1 MSYYTVK
8 PQQELNGKTWLY
20 SIGEG
25 GHVYSYLLI
34 GDTSSLLYD
43 TGFGM
48 GDLKGEV
55 KKIIG
60 DMPLEVVLS
69 HGHIDHVN
77 GANQFDKAWIS
88 PRDKELALRHSS
100 KTSKQRMVDGLGG
113 KYHEGF
119 DPEAYVHSGIGDLLD
134 LDDNKVFEL
143 GGITTSIIPM
153 EGHTAGSVG
162 LLIKE
167 HDILLVGDAANG
179 HIWMFLEESLPMSV
193 YINMLK
199 RMLDVDFKSFYY
211 GHSDKLFAKAEFEKF
226 LRAAQTVDI
235 SKSNPYPRFPEL
247 GGMIY
252 SSGEADVI
260 FNPKK
265 L

>member
-1 MSYYTVK
+1 MNYYTIK
-8 PQQELNGKTWLY
+8 PLQELNGKAWLY
-20 SIGEG
+20 AIGEG

-34 GDTSSLLYD
+34 GGTKALLYD

-55 KKIIG
+55 YKIIG
-60 DMPLEVVLS
+60 DMPLDVILS
-69 HGHIDHVN
+69 HGHVDHVN
-77 GANQFDKAWIS
+77 GANQFDKVWIS

-100 KTSKQRMVDGLGG
+100 KTSKQRVLDGLGG
-113 KYHEGF
+113 RYPEGF
-119 DPEAYVHSGIGDLLD
+119 DPEAYIQSTIGNLLD
-134 LDDNKVFEL
+134 LDDNQAFEL
-143 GGITTSIIPM
+143 GGITASVIPM

-162 LLIKE
+162 LLIQE

-179 HIWMFLEESLPMSV
+179 HIWMFLDESLSMSV
-193 YINMLK
+193 YIDMLK
-199 RMLDVDFKSFYY
+199 RMLHVNFNSFYY
-211 GHSDKLFAKAEFEKF
+211 GHSDKIFAKSEFEKF
-226 LRAAQTVDI
+226 LRAAQTIDI

-247 GGMIY
+247 GGLIY
-252 SSGEADVI
+252 SNGEVDVI